1 MANDKRLADKPV
13 KAVLKAD
20 KANAAKLKGA
30 KTAAPAK
37 KGRKFDLKKT
47 VQGIARFF
55 REVVSELKKVTWP
68 SRNEFL
74 SYTAAVLVFVTMFG
88 VIIFLI
94 DLPLGWLVSLLSNI

>member
-30 KTAAPAK
+30 KTAAPSK
-37 KGRKFDLKKT
+37 KGRKFDFRKT
-47 VQGIARFF
+47 VLSIGRFF
-55 REVVSELKKVTWP
+55 REVVAELKKVTWP
-68 SRNEFL
+68 SRNEFY
-74 SYTAAVLVFVTMFG
+74 SYTAAVLVFVTLFG